1 MYNSEFNIKD
11 ISIGHY
17 TDEKNGTGST
27 VIIAKKGAVVGV
39 SVRGSAPGTRE
50 TDLADPKN
58 AVTHAN
64 AVLLTGGSAF
74 GLDSSA
80 GVMQYLEQRNMGF
93 KTKEAYVP
101 IVLGAV
107 LYDLGYKSSKIRP
120 DKESGY
126 KACQDAKE
134 KNFLQGSIGAGTG
147 ATCGKIFG
155 SKKAV
160 KSGLGV
166 AAVKLGG
173 GIYVAAVFAA
183 NPLGDIY
190 DFKKNE
196 LIAGIESP
204 TTSKIFIEGLAG
216 FLTPNKGENT
226 TIGTIITNA
235 KLTKAEA
242 NKLADIAHDGIAMAV
257 RPCHTMFDGDT
268 VFALSTDKFKCNI
281 NRVLVAATE
290 VAAMAIAN
298 SVYSLEESKKV

>member
-1 MYNSEFNIKD
+1 MYNSEFNIKG
-11 ISIGHY
+11 IKIGHY
-17 TDEKNGTGST
+17 TDEENGTGTT
-27 VIIAKKGAVVGV
+27 VIISEKGAVVGV

-74 GLDSSA
+74 GLDSAA
-80 GVMQYLEQRNMGF
+80 GVMEFLEAKKIGF
-93 KTKEAYVP
+93 KTKEVYIP

-120 DKESGY
+120 DKSFGL
-126 KACQDAKE
+126 KACEDAKE
-134 KNFLQGSIGAGTG
+134 KNFSQGSVGAGTG
-147 ATCGKIFG
+147 ATCGKILG
-155 SKKAV
+155 SKKAE
-160 KSGLGV
+160 KSGIGIASV
-166 AAVKLGG
+166 NLGG
-173 GIYVAAVFAA
+173 GVYVSAVFAA

-196 LIAGIESP
+196 LIAGRKSP
-204 TTSKIFIEGLAG
+204 TTSRIFLEGLAG

-226 TIGTIITNA
+226 TIGTVITNA

-242 NKLADIAHDGIAMAV
+242 NKMADIAHDGIALAV

-268 VFALSTDKFKCNI
+268 VFGLSTDKYNCNI
-281 NRVLVAATE
+281 NRVLTAAVE
-290 VAAMAIAN
+290 ASAMAIAN
-298 SVYSLEESKKV
+298 SVYSVKGNK